1 MHTEGTI
8 LKLISGGERLILDA
22 CDGKRTIVTAKK
34 FFATGLLDPNF
45 RKWGTNKTSKP
56 TPETDVLVYE
66 MERNATFAQIFSSL
80 GDDINQLCFTQHQ
93 IINFIEKHSSWL
105 RIKGDGIFF
114 LFKVGDDF
122 FIADVYLG
130 GRGGLYLYGYLHHFE
145 DDMVRIAYV
154 WDVIDRRRVVVP
166 L

>member
-114 LFKVGDDF
+114 YSKLVMIF
-122 FIADVYLG
+122 L
-130 GRGGLYLYGYLHHFE
+130 LPTCT
-145 DDMVRIAYV
+145 
-154 WDVIDRRRVVVP
+154 WVVVVVYTSMVIYTI
-166 L
+166 LRMTWCE

>member
-66 MERNATFAQIFSSL
+66 MERSATFAQIFSSL

-114 LFKVGDDF
+114 YSKLVMIF
-122 FIADVYLG
+122 L
-130 GRGGLYLYGYLHHFE
+130 LPTCT
-145 DDMVRIAYV
+145 
-154 WDVIDRRRVVVP
+154 WVVVVVYTSMVIYTI
-166 L
+166 LRMTWCE